1 MPTWPTNK
9 PDSNKF
15 NSDSDSIKQSR
26 TELKTM
32 SDAVNDIV
40 DFIDTTGIGAG
51 KVLVYNASN
60 SRLEV
65 GENLLNISAGTNVTI
80 DQDSAGGI
88 TINAG
93 GGNVNNPLTADL
105 DTENFKI
112 GNLNQDSAQEYSLT
126 TMVTWC

>member
-9 PDSNKF
+9 P
-15 NSDSDSIKQSR
+15 NSDLFDSDNDSINQSR
-26 TELKTM
+26 PELKKM

-65 GENLLNISAGTNVTI
+65 GENLLNISNI
-80 DQDSAGGI
+80 
-88 TINAG
+88 
-93 GGNVNNPLTADL
+93 
-105 DTENFKI
+105 
-112 GNLNQDSAQEYSLT
+112 
-126 TMVTWC
+126 